1 MGRHEREDRIGAAVR
16 AFAIECGNKR
26 AIVPTVHLGSPTG
39 EFFSIREAQW
49 YDDALRADLAERALS
64 CLDDSEPL
72 VWLTRAGELTPQDAD
87 HAWCSATT
95 AAALRIP
102 CRTTFYVVTRRGWL
116 ELRTGRSHEWSRV
129 RQRQSK
135 R

>member
-1 MGRHEREDRIGAAVR
+1 MGRREREDRISAAVR

-26 AIVPTVHLGSPTG
+26 AIAPTLHLGSPTG
-39 EFFSIREAQW
+39 EFFSIREEQW

-64 CLDDSEPL
+64 CLDGSESL
-72 VWLTRAGELTPQDAD
+72 AWLTRPGELAPQDLD
-87 HAWCSATT
+87 HAWSAATT

-116 ELRTGRSHEWSRV
+116 ELRTGRSREWSRV
-129 RQRQSK
+129 RQRPS
-135 R
+135 RR